1 MYIWTLVVS
10 TVQWLGFLLSLKGGW
25 AQHSF
30 LSFTDFSLILT
41 CYWARRLKT
50 SRESWD
56 LVQRASRVQ
65 SLLPWRIAH
74 HWGRIAVIKAA
85 AAFAVNVIYIDAI
98 GHWMSIAFSIVGLM
112 REGRGGGRLK
122 LSLCLITAV
131 LLGRKAWPATPH
143 MQREMALS
151 ITRDAGIVVF
161 KVKDI
166 IESITR
172 QFSVAVGNAGEW
184 GNQLCLLVSASWTKG
199 NLSRILMR
207 WHDNIAARCS
217 WAFFSWRNKL
227 LVCSFRFCF
236 CPLYSNKKAKDSGGG
251 TPDFVGTGFNS
262 LQCLAFQ

>member
-85 AAFAVNVIYIDAI
+85 AAFAVNVNHIDAI

-112 REGRGGGRLK
+112 REGRGGGEAGLNC
-122 LSLCLITAV
+122 LSVSLQPCYLAGKPDPQLLICKGKWLWV
-131 LLGRKAWPATPH
+131 SPG
-143 MQREMALS
+143 M
-151 ITRDAGIVVF
+151 
-161 KVKDI
+161 
-166 IESITR
+166 
-172 QFSVAVGNAGEW
+172 
-184 GNQLCLLVSASWTKG
+184 LVSWFLK
-199 NLSRILMR
+199 
-207 WHDNIAARCS
+207 
-217 WAFFSWRNKL
+217 
-227 LVCSFRFCF
+227 
-236 CPLYSNKKAKDSGGG
+236 
-251 TPDFVGTGFNS
+251 
-262 LQCLAFQ
+262 